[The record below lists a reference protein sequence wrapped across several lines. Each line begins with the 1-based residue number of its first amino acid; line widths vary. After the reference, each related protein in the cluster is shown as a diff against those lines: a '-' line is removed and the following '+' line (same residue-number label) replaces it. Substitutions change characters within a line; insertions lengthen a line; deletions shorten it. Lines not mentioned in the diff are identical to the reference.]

1 MRRTCM
7 ATASWAIALSAA
19 VTSAQESHSVGEAN
33 SALPGVKRVPIIGGT
48 APRVSGAFDA
58 GYGLTESQKS
68 EGVHHRILGTVGLG
82 LVPLRGL
89 ELGLLGGMRYDR
101 HPNDGTGID
110 TGTVGQFSLVTRY
123 SARMGRAFCA
133 GADLGANFPGS
144 EKPMDSLSGPAIDA
158 RALFGWVP
166 EDGIRFAGYAGYRI
180 DRTAHVGR
188 DAMYYRAGDRLAL
201 GASDFNAVLVGAGI
215 VVPAGRLEVLGE
227 ITGDLLIGTSAPA
240 VTQSPLRVD
249 LGVRHPISKH
259 WQAELLSE
267 FALSSRPNITPN
279 SPLIPVEPRF
289 GISIGLRYRIW
300 DSSDQRTAIQSEPK
314 STASVAPAPAS
325 QPSTPPTAVAPATG
339 RLVVTV
345 VDHEGHPL
353 SDAVVELASNA
364 GSTSLDFQSGST
376 FAADAVTVGHGH
388 LTVHADLMQDWVQDV
403 EITAAH
409 PLELRV
415 EMVAAEVSGKI
426 RGQIRAFDGKN
437 LPAHVRITPGDQEVQ
452 AGSDGTFSVDV
463 SPGKYRVNI
472 WLNGYQPQQRSVEVG
487 RNGIM
492 VLNVDMQKGR

>member
-7 ATASWAIALSAA
+7 ATAALWAIALSAA
-19 VTSAQESHSVGEAN
+19 VTSAQQSHSVGDAS
-33 SALPGVKRVPIIGGT
+33 SALPGVKRVPVIGGT

-68 EGVHHRILGTVGLG
+68 EGAHHRILGTVGLG

-89 ELGLLGGMRYDR
+89 ELGVLGGIRYDR
-101 HPNDGTGID
+101 HPNDGTAID
-110 TGTVGQFSLVTRY
+110 TGTVGQFSFVTRY
-123 SARMGRAFCA
+123 SARMGRAFAA

-144 EKPMDSLSGPAIDA
+144 EKPIDSLSGPAIDA

-166 EDGIRFAGYAGYRI
+166 EDGIRFAGYAGYRF
-180 DRTAHVGR
+180 DRTAHLGR

-201 GASDFNAVLVGAGI
+201 GLSDFNAVLVGAGV

-240 VTQSPLRVD
+240 LTQSPLRVD
-249 LGVRHPISKH
+249 FGVRHPISKH

-300 DSSDQRTAIQSEPK
+300 DSSDRQSAAIESEPR
-314 STASVAPAPAS
+314 STASVAPAPTS
-325 QPSTPPTAVAPATG
+325 PPPVAVAPATG

-353 SDAVVELASNA
+353 SDAVVELVSDAR
-364 GSTSLDFQSGST
+364 TTTLDFQSGST

-463 SPGKYRVNI
+463 PPGKYRVNI
-472 WLNGYQPQQRSVEVG
+472 RLNGYQPQQRSVEVG
-487 RNGIM
+487 KNGIM